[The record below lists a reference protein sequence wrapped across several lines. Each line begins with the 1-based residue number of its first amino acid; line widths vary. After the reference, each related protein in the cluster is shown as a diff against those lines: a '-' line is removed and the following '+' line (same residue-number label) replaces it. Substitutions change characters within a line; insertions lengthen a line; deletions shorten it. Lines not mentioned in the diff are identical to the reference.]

1 VYFVARIGWTL
12 VVTFLDWYYKMKLVD
27 KIVEVS
33 NRPRS
38 SEEKRTAKI
47 LPVFVFFFLFPALLF
62 LIPSFV
68 LDQWLHLPTLPN
80 PFVRIAIA
88 AILIVVGVVFLLWTL
103 KAQREIGKGTPMPLT
118 ATRKL
123 VVQKPYSYC
132 RNPLAFGLLNFY
144 FGISILIGSI
154 SSLVMVLAFA
164 AIILAYI
171 KFVEEK
177 ELEERYGEK
186 YVAYKQST
194 PFLIPRRSRK

>member
-1 VYFVARIGWTL
+1 
-12 VVTFLDWYYKMKLVD
+12 MKLVD

-38 SEEKRTAKI
+38 TEEKRTAKI

-68 LDQWLHLPTLPN
+68 LDKWLHLPTLPN
-80 PFVRIAIA
+80 LFVRVIIAS
-88 AILIVVGVVFLLWTL
+88 ILIVLGVIFLRWTL
-103 KAQREIGKGTPMPLT
+103 KAQREIGKGTPMPLM

-132 RNPLAFGLLNFY
+132 RNPLAFGLINLY

-154 SSLVMVLAFA
+154 SSLVMVLVFA
-164 AIILAYI
+164 VIILAYI
-171 KFVEEK
+171 KFIEED
-177 ELEERYGEK
+177 ELEKRYGEE

-194 PFLIPRRSRK
+194 PFLVPRRSRN